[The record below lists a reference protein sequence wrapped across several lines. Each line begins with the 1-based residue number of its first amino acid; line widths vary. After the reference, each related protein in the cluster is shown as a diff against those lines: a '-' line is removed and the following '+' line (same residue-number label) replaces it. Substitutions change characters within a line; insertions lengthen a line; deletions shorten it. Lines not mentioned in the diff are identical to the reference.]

1 MRIDNWF
8 KFSNR
13 GRRREAARVRRHERR
28 TKNREVRG
36 HFVNPG
42 AEESWPRVETIVS
55 QAPRAVDVP
64 LRVLVGA
71 RVLGASLDNKLAAG
85 RGPETSELLAARAQL
100 IVSKARRRKL
110 ADNWLALLV
119 EARNSSGR
127 GAVGV
132 PPLRD
137 RVNDANALIHTL
149 VDALLAPLPTSRGV
163 AMANSLLSDGT
174 GPIYHRASSA
184 DLVSTLRD
192 VIRRLDPTRA

>member
-100 IVSKARRRKL
+100 I
-110 ADNWLALLV
+110 
-119 EARNSSGR
+119 
-127 GAVGV
+127 
-132 PPLRD
+132 
-137 RVNDANALIHTL
+137 
-149 VDALLAPLPTSRGV
+149 
-163 AMANSLLSDGT
+163 
-174 GPIYHRASSA
+174 
-184 DLVSTLRD
+184 
-192 VIRRLDPTRA
+192 

>member
-8 KFSNR
+8 KLSNR
-13 GRRREAARVRRHERR
+13 GRRRDEARARRRERR
-28 TKNREVRG
+28 ARGRGVRK
-36 HFVNPG
+36 HIVDQ
-42 AEESWPRVETIVS
+42 AADESWLQMETIVS
-55 QAPRAVDVP
+55 RTSRATDVP
-64 LRVLVGA
+64 LRFLVGA
-71 RVLGASLDNKLAAG
+71 RVLGSSLDNKLAAG
-85 RGPETSELLAARAQL
+85 HGPETSELLAARAQL

-119 EARNSSGR
+119 EARDSSRR
-127 GAVGV
+127 GTVGV

-137 RVNDANALIHTL
+137 RVNDAMPLIHSL